1 MKKKKNIILVC
12 VLLIVILLIAIG
24 YWFFANFYNK
34 KPVEEAKIL
43 SKIDGYNYNLYDN
56 QTKNYKELFEELNK
70 VLTSDPVDEKQY
82 VELISKMFII
92 DFYTLD
98 NKLTNL
104 NIGGVDFLHS
114 SIVSNFKEKANDTMY
129 KYVKSNIY
137 GDRKQ
142 QLPIVDEVTVENIEQ
157 KTFKYDDTSDP
168 KAYYVN
174 VKWTYKKDL
183 GYEKNKT
190 LIFVHEDK
198 KLSLVE
204 MS

>member
-1 MKKKKNIILVC
+1 MYYSRDVNH
-12 VLLIVILLIAIG
+12 
-24 YWFFANFYNK
+24 
-34 KPVEEAKIL
+34 
-43 SKIDGYNYNLYDN
+43 
-56 QTKNYKELFEELNK
+56 
-70 VLTSDPVDEKQY
+70 SDFTD
-82 VELISKMFII
+82 
-92 DFYTLD
+92 
-98 NKLTNL
+98 
-104 NIGGVDFLHS
+104 
-114 SIVSNFKEKANDTMY
+114 IVSNFKEKANDTMY